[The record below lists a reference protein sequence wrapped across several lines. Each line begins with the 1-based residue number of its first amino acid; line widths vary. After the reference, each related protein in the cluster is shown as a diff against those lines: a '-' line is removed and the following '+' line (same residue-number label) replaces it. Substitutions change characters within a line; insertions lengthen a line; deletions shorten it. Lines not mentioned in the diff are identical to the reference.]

1 MTAPLVPISLLS
13 PGFLG
18 LNTQDAK
25 VGLDSGYA
33 TTANNCI
40 IDQYGRL
47 GSRKGFLNL
56 TSNQGTLTTD
66 AYIESIYEFS
76 DNLGEV
82 YVLSA
87 GDGKIFSGTTTL
99 VPHRP
104 KQADQ
109 VTDITS
115 PTTFTNNRWQF
126 CSAAVGS
133 GTSALVSGIATQKG
147 NAALVWRRTS
157 GSGAYILQEIGVH
170 PDAGAKPAGVTVFDP
185 DCCLS
190 AFGRVWTAGIT
201 ANKHTIFFSDLLDPT
216 NFHSGSS
223 GILDISTVV
232 GNNDEIV
239 GLAQHNNFLVIFC
252 TNSIVVYG
260 SQGTSAV
267 SGIDPLTMQLADV
280 VTGVGCVSRD
290 SIQATG
296 TDLIYLS
303 KSGIRSLNRT
313 VTENSMPMR
322 ELSLNIRDDIT
333 NYLALEPNTDNIKS
347 GYFEKEAFYVL
358 TFPSSRIMIYVDLRT
373 ALPNGSARV
382 TTWSLDNGNVYKA
395 FATTE
400 SRKLYFGVPN
410 GIAEYSGYIDG
421 TANYQLTYK
430 SPFADVTG
438 GVVKKFLKKAKL
450 LVIGS
455 GEQDFTFKYGYNYTL
470 NPRTVV
476 LARDLGTG
484 VYAKWSST
492 TSLYAVSKY
501 SSVGIGVQEI
511 RVPLGGSGDTFAF
524 GVDATIS
531 NAALSIQKI
540 DLFLKTG
547 KNS

>member
-1 MTAPLVPISLLS
+1 MSSPLVPISLLS

-33 TTANNCI
+33 TKANNCI

-47 GSRKGFLNL
+47 GSRKGYISL
-56 TSNQGTLTTD
+56 TSNPGTLTAD
-66 AYIESIYEFS
+66 AYIESIYEFT
-76 DNLGEV
+76 DNLGET

-87 GDGKIFSGTTTL
+87 GDGKLFSGTTTL

-104 KQADQ
+104 KLADQ
-109 VTDITS
+109 TTDVAG
-115 PTTFTNNRWQF
+115 TFTNNRWQF

-157 GSGAYILQEIGVH
+157 GSGAYIFQEIGVY
-170 PDAGAKPAGVTVFDP
+170 GTKPSGVATFDP

-190 AFGRVWTAGIT
+190 AFGRVWTAGIS
-201 ANKHTIFFSDLLDPT
+201 ANKHTLFFSNLLDPT
-216 NFHSGSS
+216 NFSTGTA
-223 GILDISTVV
+223 GLLDISTVV

-260 SQGTSAV
+260 SQGTSAAT
-267 SGIDPLTMQLADV
+267 GINPLTMALADV

-322 ELSLNIRDDIT
+322 ELSLNIRDDVT
-333 NYLALEPNTDNIKS
+333 NYLGLEPNTDNIKS
-347 GYFEKEAFYVL
+347 GYFEKEAFYIL

-382 TTWSLDNGNVYKA
+382 TTWSLDNGDVYKA
-395 FATTE
+395 FTATET
-400 SRKLYFGVPN
+400 RRFYFGVPN
-410 GIAEYSGYIDG
+410 GIGEYSGYVD
-421 TANYQLTYK
+421 NNESYEMTYR

-484 VYAKWSST
+484 IYARWSSP

-501 SSVGIGVQEI
+501 SSVGLGVQEI

-524 GVDATIS
+524 GVDATIDT
-531 NAALSIQKI
+531 AALSIQKI

>member
-56 TSNQGTLTTD
+56 TTDHGTLTTD

-104 KQADQ
+104 KLADQ
-109 VTDITS
+109 TTDVAG
-115 PTTFTNNRWQF
+115 TFTNNRWQF
-126 CSAAVGS
+126 CSGAVGS

-147 NAALVWRRTS
+147 NPALVWRRTS
-157 GSGAYILQEIGVH
+157 GSGAYIFQEIGVY
-170 PDAGAKPAGVTVFDP
+170 GNKPSGVATFDP

-190 AFGRVWTAGIT
+190 AFGRIWTAGIT

-216 NFHSGSS
+216 NFSSGSS
-223 GILDISTVV
+223 GLLDISTVV

-267 SGIDPLTMQLADV
+267 AGINPLTMQLVDV

-322 ELSLNIRDDIT
+322 ELSLNIRDDVT
-333 NYLALEPNTDNIKS
+333 DYLALEPNTDNIKS
-347 GYFEKEAFYVL
+347 GYFEKEAFYIL

-382 TTWSLDNGNVYKA
+382 TTWSLDDGNIYKA
-395 FATTE
+395 FAATE
-400 SRKLYFGVPN
+400 SRKLYFGIPN
-410 GIAEYSGYIDG
+410 GIAEYTGYLDG
-421 TANYQLTYK
+421 QSSYQFTYK

-470 NPRTVV
+470 NPRTVT

>member
-1 MTAPLVPISLLS
+1 MTSPLVPISLLS

-18 LNTQDAK
+18 LNTNDAK

-33 TTANNCI
+33 TRANNCI

-47 GSRKGFLNL
+47 GSRKGYISL
-56 TSNQGTLTTD
+56 TANQGTLTAGSYLET
-66 AYIESIYEFS
+66 IFEFN
-76 DNLGEV
+76 DNLGET
-82 YVLSA
+82 YILSA
-87 GDGKIFSGTTTL
+87 GDGKLFSGTTTL

-104 KQADQ
+104 KAADQ
-109 VTDITS
+109 TTDVAG
-115 PTTFTNNRWQF
+115 TFTNNRWQF

-133 GTSALVSGIATQKG
+133 GSSALVSGIATQKG
-147 NAALVWRRTS
+147 NPALVWRRTS
-157 GSGAYILQEIGVH
+157 GAGAYIFQEIGVF
-170 PDAGAKPAGVTVFDP
+170 GSKPSGVTTFNP
-185 DCCLS
+185 DSCLS

-201 ANKHTIFFSDLLDPT
+201 SNKHTIFFSDLLDPT
-216 NFHSGSS
+216 NFNSGSS

-260 SQGTSAV
+260 SAGTSAV
-267 SGIDPLTMQLADV
+267 SGIDPLTMELVDV
-280 VTGVGCVSRD
+280 VTGVGCISRD

-303 KSGIRSLNRT
+303 KSGIRSFNRT

-322 ELSLNIRDDIT
+322 ELSLNIREDIT
-333 NYLALEPNTDNIKS
+333 NYLALEPTYDGIKS
-347 GYFEKEAFYVL
+347 GYFEKEAFYIL
-358 TFPSSRIMIYVDLRT
+358 TFPASKIMIYVDLRT
-373 ALPNGSARV
+373 ALPNGAARV

-395 FATTE
+395 FAATE
-400 SRKLYFGVPN
+400 ARQFLFGVPN
-410 GIAEYSGYIDG
+410 GIGQYSGYLD
-421 TANYQLTYK
+421 ANEGYELVYK

-455 GEQDFTFKYGYNYTL
+455 GDQNFTFKYGYNYTL
-470 NPRTVV
+470 HPRTVI
-476 LARDLGTG
+476 LTRGLGTG
-484 VYAKWSST
+484 IYPKFSSVS
-492 TSLYAVSKY
+492 SLYAVSKY
-501 SSVGIGVQEI
+501 SSVGIGVKEVK
-511 RVPLGGSGDTFAF
+511 VPLGGSGDTFAF
-524 GVDATIS
+524 GINATIKS
-531 NAALSIQKI
+531 DALSIQKI

>member
-1 MTAPLVPISLLS
+1 MSSPLVPISLLS

-33 TTANNCI
+33 TKANNCI

-47 GSRKGFLNL
+47 GSRKGYISL
-56 TSNQGTLTTD
+56 TANQGTLSTGAYLETLFEFTD
-66 AYIESIYEFS
+66 NIGESYI
-76 DNLGEV
+76 
-82 YVLSA
+82 LSA
-87 GDGKIFSGTTTL
+87 GDGKLFSGTTTL
-99 VPHRP
+99 IPHRP
-104 KQADQ
+104 KLADQ
-109 VTDITS
+109 TTDVAG
-115 PTTFTNNRWQF
+115 TFTNNRWQF
-126 CSAAVGS
+126 CTAAVGS
-133 GTSALVSGIATQKG
+133 GTSALVSAIVTQKG
-147 NAALVWRRTS
+147 NPALVWRRTS
-157 GSGAYILQEIGVH
+157 GAGAYIFQEIGVF
-170 PDAGAKPAGVTVFDP
+170 GTKPSGVQVFDP

-216 NFHSGSS
+216 NFSTGTS

-260 SQGTSAV
+260 SKGTSAV
-267 SGIDPLTMQLADV
+267 SGINPLTMELVDV
-280 VTGVGCVSRD
+280 VTGVGCISRD

-333 NYLALEPNTDNIKS
+333 NYLALEPTVDNIKS
-347 GYFEKEAFYVL
+347 GYFEKEAFYIL
-358 TFPSSRIMIYVDLRT
+358 TFPASKIMIYVDLRES
-373 ALPNGSARV
+373 LPNGSARV
-382 TTWSLDNGNVYKA
+382 TTWSLDNGDVYKA
-395 FATTE
+395 FTATE
-400 SRKLYFGVPN
+400 NRKFYFGVPN
-410 GIAEYSGYIDG
+410 GIGEYSGYVDNTDG
-421 TANYQLTYK
+421 YEMTYR
-430 SPFADVTG
+430 SPFSDVTG

-455 GEQDFTFKYGYNYTL
+455 GEQDFTFSYGYNYTR
-470 NPRTVV
+470 NPRSVV

-484 VYAKWSST
+484 IYPGFGAT

-524 GVDATIS
+524 GVDATI
-531 NAALSIQKI
+531 NTAALSIQKI

>member
-1 MTAPLVPISLLS
+1 VSSPLVPISLLS

-56 TSNQGTLTTD
+56 TTNQGTLTAD
-66 AYIESIYEFS
+66 AYIESIYEFT
-76 DNLGEV
+76 DNLGET

-87 GDGKIFSGTTTL
+87 GDGKLFSGTTTL

-104 KQADQ
+104 KLADQ
-109 VTDITS
+109 TTDVAG
-115 PTTFTNNRWQF
+115 TFTNNRWQF

-133 GTSALVSGIATQKG
+133 GTSALVSGIVTQKG
-147 NAALVWRRTS
+147 NPALVWRRTS
-157 GSGAYILQEIGVH
+157 GTGAYIFQEIGVY
-170 PDAGAKPAGVTVFDP
+170 GTKPSGVATFDP

-201 ANKHTIFFSDLLDPT
+201 ANKHTIFFSNLLDPT
-216 NFHSGSS
+216 NFSTGTA
-223 GILDISTVV
+223 GLLDISTVV

-260 SQGTSAV
+260 SQGTSAAT
-267 SGIDPLTMQLADV
+267 GINPLTMALADV

-322 ELSLNIRDDIT
+322 ELSLNIRDDVT
-333 NYLALEPNTDNIKS
+333 NYLGLEPNTDNIKS
-347 GYFEKEAFYVL
+347 GYFEKEAFYIL

-382 TTWSLDNGNVYKA
+382 TTWSLDNGDVYKA
-395 FATTE
+395 FTATET
-400 SRKLYFGVPN
+400 RRFYFGVPN
-410 GIAEYSGYIDG
+410 GIGEYSGYVD
-421 TANYQLTYK
+421 NNESYEMTYR

-484 VYAKWSST
+484 IYARWSSP

-501 SSVGIGVQEI
+501 SSVGLGVQEI

-524 GVDATIS
+524 GVDATIDT
-531 NAALSIQKI
+531 AALSIQKI